1 MKKYTNEI
9 NIKNETNI
17 MSTNSMR
24 NAGTTAAPLPGHRLP
39 KCKTL
44 LWLALPFTLGVG
56 CAFGPGS
63 SAFAGEFFTDFPA
76 PVVAPVSQSEAAN
89 GVIEGGIFHVL
100 LADTSTG
107 QSMGVSVKAGVAT
120 VIMWPTAREWI
131 WKYGS
136 SVDGS
141 FDVSFNV
148 VERQLIVDQ
157 VWGLA
162 GVNQV
167 KGELGVDLAPT
178 SKVIAA
184 H

>member
-1 MKKYTNEI
+1 MGYSYSMKKYTNEI

-39 KCKTL
+39 KCKKL

-89 GVIEGGIFHVL
+89 RVIENGVFYVL
-100 LADTSTG
+100 LADKSTG
-107 QSMGVSVKAGVAT
+107 QSMGASVNAGVAT
-120 VIMWPTAREWI
+120 VVMWPTAREWMDN
-131 WKYGS
+131 S
-136 SVDGS
+136 T
-141 FDVSFNV
+141 FDV